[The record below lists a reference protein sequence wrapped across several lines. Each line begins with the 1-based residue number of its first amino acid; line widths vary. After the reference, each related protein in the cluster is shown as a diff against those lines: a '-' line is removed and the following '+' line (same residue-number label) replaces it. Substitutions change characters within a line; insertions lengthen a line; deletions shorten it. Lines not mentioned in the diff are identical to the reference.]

1 MGAGRGGH
9 FGQDRDISKPREDC
23 MTAKDFTAR
32 LCIGAALAAAL
43 VSGGVATAAP
53 ATYAVTAHIPGPDGR
68 WDYVSFDPVKRRVYL
83 SRADGLAF
91 VDADTGKLTAH
102 LADGQ
107 RTHEPL
113 PLPGGER
120 LLLTNGATGTASLL
134 DTSTGA
140 LIASIPAGDKPDG
153 AVFEAKTGLVLITSH
168 SGVMAVIDPKAAAP
182 AGSVTVGG
190 SLEFAAADGKGHVYV
205 DVEDQNLIAA
215 IDVKARQVTARYP
228 LAGCE
233 GPGGLAYDAKLDL
246 LIASCGNNVAK
257 VISAATGREVA
268 SLTIGKGPDAVF
280 VDEGRRLAFIPCGRD
295 GVLEVISLAD
305 PKHIA
310 VAQTVTTQP
319 GARTGAVDPKTG
331 VVYLPT
337 ATYTLQGGIPT
348 VTPGTFQVLV
358 VSPG

>member
-1 MGAGRGGH
+1 MAA
-9 FGQDRDISKPREDC
+9 IASMPRLLVGVA
-23 MTAKDFTAR
+23 M
-32 LCIGAALAAAL
+32 AAA
-43 VSGGVATAAP
+43 VFAGGAKAATP
-53 ATYAVTAHIPGPDGR
+53 TYAVTAHIPGPDGF
-68 WDYVSFDPVKRRVYL
+68 WDYVSFEPVKRRIYI
-83 SRADGLAF
+83 SRSDGLAF
-91 VDADTGKLTAH
+91 VDADTGKLTPH
-102 LADGQ
+102 LAEGQ

-120 LLLTNGATGTASLL
+120 LILTNGANATASLL
-134 DTSTGA
+134 DTTTGA
-140 LIASIPAGDKPDG
+140 LVASIPAGEKPDG
-153 AVFEAKTGLVLITSH
+153 AVFEAKTGLVLTTSH
-168 SGVMAVIDPKAAAP
+168 SGVMSVIDPKAAKP

-205 DVEDQNLIAA
+205 DVENQNLIAA
-215 IDVKARQVTARYP
+215 IDVKSRQVTGRYA

-233 GPGGLAYDAKLDL
+233 GPGGLAYDAKLGL

-257 VISAATGREVA
+257 VIRASTGQEIA
-268 SLTIGKGPDAVF
+268 SLAIGKGPDAVF

-305 PKHIA
+305 PKQIA
-310 VAQTVTTQP
+310 VVQTLTTQI